1 MIETI
6 AQILAGCLMVLG
18 ALFALVA
25 AIGIVRLPDLY
36 TRMHAASKAGTLGSG
51 LMLLAIAI
59 NAFDTSVALRALVA
73 ILFFLLTAPLSAHLL
88 ARAAYLAGY
97 KPTDLTKINDLAYK
111 PSKNKSV

>member
-6 AQILAGCLMVLG
+6 AQIIAGCLLVLG

-25 AIGIVRLPDLY
+25 AIGVLRLPDLY
-36 TRMHAASKAGTLGSG
+36 TRMHAAAKAGTLGSG

-59 NAFDTSVALRALVA
+59 TAFDVSVALRALVA

-88 ARAAYLAGY
+88 ARAATLAGY
-97 KPTDLTKINDLAYK
+97 KPSMLTKINDME
-111 PSKNKSV
+111 SKTNKK